1 MGTDSSHQIQSHPHN
16 ISSITKNSSFF
27 KRKKQILML
36 NYLSLGKGKSFVKI
50 WICFFR
56 SSSTVWSPRLRIAL
70 SIKRTIFL
78 TSSSKIPLVVIAEI
92 PILTP
97 EGRKGGRGSWGISD
111 LETEIPT
118 WSSTFSTSAP
128 SNYQF
133 VSEIKEAMSHNLS
146 IFERLLGIML
156 KTSSLHLS
164 KCNSNPCN
172 GIHMGSSLH
181 SWENCTINP
190 RWEIFYCRFWLL
202 ERISDFSFA

>member
-128 SNYQF
+128 SN
-133 VSEIKEAMSHNLS
+133 SSAEKSSTIIWLS
-146 IFERLLGIML
+146 VHQVTSLYPRLRKLWAIIWAF
-156 KTSSLHLS
+156 LS
-164 KCNSNPCN
+164 VC
-172 GIHMGSSLH
+172 LV
-181 SWENCTINP
+181 
-190 RWEIFYCRFWLL
+190 
-202 ERISDFSFA
+202 